1 MGAVNAGPRASSG
14 DERADMSD
22 MKQRIPIGRVLI
34 LRNFWP
40 YFTGNLLS
48 NAGTWFQNI
57 AAVLLVYRLTRSP
70 FLVGVV
76 NFSQFAAVLL
86 LAPVAGNAADRFD
99 RRGLVVV
106 TQLAAGLLALLL
118 AFLTATDVAT
128 PAIVIAMTLA
138 LGATTALA
146 TPALQA
152 VVPSLVSRAELPSAI
167 ALVSVTF
174 NLARALGP
182 IAAVFVIAN
191 YGLAAAFAVNAL
203 SFLALVGGIALVR
216 PRSEGDASGV
226 RPRLRDSVAL
236 VYSRRALLA
245 PLLVVAAVSLTSDP
259 VNTLTPSFSTEI
271 YGAADTFT
279 GVLVGAFGVGAVAA
293 AFTLIPRSTPS
304 YRLIVFTLAL
314 EAGGMAAFALS
325 SSPAVGLAGLFFAGF
340 GFLGSITTSTSLLHL
355 ALEDAHRGRVMAMW
369 SVAFQ
374 GSRPVGSLVDGTLA
388 SLAGIRIAGM
398 VMAVP
403 ALAASLGLAA
413 AVLGRSRQPAGGGQV
428 EPRTTSSGESDT
440 VTGSSEG
447 S

>member
-1 MGAVNAGPRASSG
+1 
-14 DERADMSD
+14 
-22 MKQRIPIGRVLI
+22 MKQLPKRTPIGRVLL

-40 YFTGNLLS
+40 YFGGNLLS
-48 NAGTWFQNI
+48 NAGTWFHNI

-76 NFSQFAAVLL
+76 NFSQFAAVIF
-86 LAPVAGNAADRFD
+86 LAPVAGSAADRFD
-99 RRGLVVV
+99 RRRLIVF
-106 TQLAAGLLALLL
+106 TQIIAAALALVL
-118 AFLTATDVAT
+118 AFLTATGMASAAV
-128 PAIVIAMTLA
+128 VIAMTLA
-138 LGATTALA
+138 LGAATALA

-191 YGLAAAFAVNAL
+191 FGIAAAFAVNAA
-203 SFLALVGGIALVR
+203 SFLALVTGMAVVR
-216 PRSEGDASGV
+216 PRVEGASPGI
-226 RPRLRDSVAL
+226 RPRLRDSVLL
-236 VYSRRALLA
+236 VRSRRALLA

-259 VNTLTPSFSTEI
+259 VNTLTPSFSTEV

-279 GVLVGAFGVGAVAA
+279 GFLVGAFGAGAVAA

-304 YRLIVFTLAL
+304 YRLIVLTLAL
-314 EAGGMAAFALS
+314 QAGGMAAFALS
-325 SSPAVGLAGLFFAGF
+325 ATRFVGVAALFVAGF

-355 ALEDAHRGRVMAMW
+355 ALEDGHRGRIMALW

-388 SLAGIRIAGM
+388 SLAGIRIAGL
-398 VMAVP
+398 VMALP

-440 VTGSSEG
+440 VTGSSDG

>member
-1 MGAVNAGPRASSG
+1 
-14 DERADMSD
+14 MSHIQ
-22 MKQRIPIGRVLI
+22 QRMRIGRVLV

-76 NFSQFAAVLL
+76 NFSQFAAVLF
-86 LAPVAGNAADRFD
+86 LAPIAGPAADRFD
-99 RRGLVVV
+99 RRRLIVI
-106 TQLAAGLLALLL
+106 TQLAAVLLALLL
-118 AFLTATDVAT
+118 ALLTATEAAT

-138 LGATTALA
+138 LGVTTALA
-146 TPALQA
+146 TPALSA
-152 VVPSLVSRAELPSAI
+152 LVPSLVSRAELPSAV

-191 YGLAAAFAVNAL
+191 FGIAAAFAVNAL
-203 SFLALVGGIALVR
+203 SFLALVAGLALVQ
-216 PRSEGDASGV
+216 PRGLGPPSGV
-226 RPRLRDSVAL
+226 RPRLRESVAL
-236 VYSRRALLA
+236 VGSRRALLA

-259 VNTLTPSFSTEI
+259 VNTLTPSFSTDI

-279 GVLVGAFGVGAVAA
+279 GYLVGAFGAGAVTA

-304 YRLIVFTLAL
+304 YRLIVLTLAL
-314 EAGGMAAFALS
+314 QAVGMVVFALS
-325 SSPAVGLAGLFFAGF
+325 TTEVVGLISLFIAGF

-355 ALEDAHRGRVMAMW
+355 ALEDAHRGRVMALW

-374 GSRPVGSLVDGTLA
+374 GSRPVGSLVDGALA

-413 AVLGRSRQPAGGGQV
+413 AVLGRSRQPAEGGQV
-428 EPRTTSSGESDT
+428 EPRTTSSGSSDT